1 MTPPIRIP
9 NFLREAIQSEQVS
22 CLKELTDITT
32 EMVKTASDPTVD
44 PTKLKTLIG
53 GLRDRQQSTLQKL
66 DRYQRLLEASAK
78 GEEAQDDS
86 SALDRLLRSGD
97 LKDKLKLGLYA
108 LCPFAIPIGQ
118 AGKIVA
124 ENLPFGDFI
133 GRAQGFFRQHLEES
147 AAAKQKFLGKLEGA
161 VVNPT
166 TPEEFQNGSLF
177 TLDEDALNELVGN
190 LLAKSGNKKVKNI
203 KIRIDGDDLK
213 ISGEYSTWVGF
224 VDFTARLQFELK
236 NGEVSGK
243 LDKVK
248 AVGFDLSSLFETDIL
263 NSFRRFDIA
272 VPEGAKL
279 EDLSW
284 VQIPGIKRIEI
295 AYGRVILERTAP
307 KDGPS

>member
-1 MTPPIRIP
+1 MTPPIYLP
-9 NFLREAIQSEQVS
+9 NFIRAAIQAEQMS
-22 CLKELTDITT
+22 CIKELTDING
-32 EMVKTASDPTVD
+32 EMVKTATDPKVD
-44 PTKLKTLIG
+44 PTKLKDLIG
-53 GLRDRQQSTLQKL
+53 GLRERQQGVLQRL
-66 DRYQRLLEASAK
+66 DRYQQLLVASAK
-78 GEEAQDDS
+78 SEESETES
-86 SALDRLLRSGD
+86 SPIDRLLQSDD

-108 LCPFAIPIGQ
+108 LCPIAMPLGQ
-118 AGKIVA
+118 AGKAVA
-124 ENLPFGDFI
+124 QNLPFGDFF

-147 AAAKQKFLGKLEGA
+147 AAAKQKFLEKLEGA
-161 VVNPT
+161 TVNPT
-166 TPEEFQNGSLF
+166 TPEEFQNGNLF
-177 TLDEDALNELVGN
+177 TIDEDALNELVGN

-203 KIRIDGDDLK
+203 KIRIDGDELK
-213 ISGEYSTWVGF
+213 IKGEYDTIIGF

-248 AVGFDLSSLFETDIL
+248 AIGIDLSSIFETDIL

-284 VQIPGIKRIEI
+284 VRIPGIERIEI
-295 AYGRVILERTAP
+295 AYGRVVLERTAP